1 MENLLCAPRFATRI
15 ERYQNV
21 SIGLNLHNDRRIAD
35 VSRSNRRSAAANR
48 IRGPQSALTDFLASH
63 NISAQQIHNDH
74 LQRLQNARA
83 QEAQNADDTEDKEN
97 ETEEAGEDVAERQKR
112 KRKEEKALLKL
123 KQSKEFKRR
132 KLEQRAR
139 GEGDDED
146 DDALA
151 RSMLTTSSKPLPGQ
165 LENCDICEKRFTVT
179 PYSKTGPNGG
189 LLCPKCSKEIKD
201 DEKKDAAAKK
211 KKSAAPKGRRRQ
223 TESDRLMG
231 DVKPGAK
238 SLVDICVRRV
248 ANVVHDIEDFGDMPE
263 DLLDRLS
270 QILSK
275 QRVLTPRV
283 LQLFLRRDLERIAVY
298 DCGKLETEDFKKIFA
313 FMPDVKF
320 VNLRF
325 AGQLKDDTVYYMIDK
340 CKKIRHL
347 QLGATNLVSDKA
359 WIELFRTIGPNLE
372 SLKLSELNDSLKHD
386 TVAEL
391 TKNCQNLK
399 RLKLRS
405 CSHMGEASI
414 NLLCQLKNL
423 EHLTLSVAQQETS
436 SSTLVDLI
444 TALGPRLRTLCLED
458 FQELDDA
465 VLAAIT
471 DNCNRLSKIRI
482 RGSSNATDAA
492 FAELFDNNSPIP
504 SLVYADLSD
513 NRDVDNMAP
522 EGKED
527 APIGVGD
534 STLQALMQHSGPTLK
549 YLNLK
554 ADRHISHSALLSVF
568 DGKKQYPALKDI
580 DLSFVTQV
588 DDVVMNGIFQSCPE
602 LAKLAVFACF
612 NARSANIPVGIAV
625 IGLPNAHDR
634 VVIGG
639 DVIDGV

>member
-1 MENLLCAPRFATRI
+1 MSINLNP
-15 ERYQNV
+15 
-21 SIGLNLHNDRRIAD
+21 SDDRRVAD
-35 VSRSNRRSAAANR
+35 FSRANRRSAAANR
-48 IRGPQSALTDFLASH
+48 IRGPQSALTEFLASH

-74 LQRLQNARA
+74 QQRLQNARD
-83 QEAQNADDTEDKEN
+83 QEAQNADNTEDKEN
-97 ETEEAGEDVAERQKR
+97 ESEEAGEDVAERQKR
-112 KRKEEKALLKL
+112 KRKEEKALLKM

-132 KLEQRAR
+132 KLEQKAR
-139 GEGDDED
+139 GEDDDED
-146 DDALA
+146 DDTLA
-151 RSMLTTSSKPLPGQ
+151 RSMLTTKSKPLPGQ
-165 LENCDICEKRFTVT
+165 LDNCDICEKRFTVT

-248 ANVVHDIEDFGDMPE
+248 ANVVHDIDDFGDMPE

-283 LQLFLRRDLERIAVY
+283 LQLFLRRDLDRIAVY

-359 WIELFRTIGPNLE
+359 WVELFRTIGPNLE
-372 SLKLSELNDSLKHD
+372 SLKLSELNDSLKYD

-405 CSHMGEASI
+405 CSHMDEASI

-423 EHLTLSVAQQETS
+423 EHLTLSVAQQDTS
-436 SSTLVDLI
+436 SATLVELI
-444 TALGPRLRTLCLED
+444 ATLGPKLRTLCLED

-465 VLAAIT
+465 VLAAIM

-492 FAELFDNNSPIP
+492 FAELFGNNSPIP
-504 SLVYADLSD
+504 HSPMLTYPTIAT
-513 NRDVDNMAP
+513 
-522 EGKED
+522 
-527 APIGVGD
+527 
-534 STLQALMQHSGPTLK
+534 STIWHQRGMK
-549 YLNLK
+549 
-554 ADRHISHSALLSVF
+554 LL
-568 DGKKQYPALKDI
+568 
-580 DLSFVTQV
+580 
-588 DDVVMNGIFQSCPE
+588 
-602 LAKLAVFACF
+602 
-612 NARSANIPVGIAV
+612 RSASPT
-625 IGLPNAHDR
+625 
-634 VVIGG
+634 
-639 DVIDGV
+639 